1 MRLVAGCTDGQV
13 AVFDALSLGKV
24 CSFDAV
30 QGEDSGVGDGVDSG
44 AGVG

>member
-13 AVFDALSLGKV
+13 VVFDALSLGKV

-30 QGEDSGVGDGVDSG
+30 QGEDSGVGDG
-44 AGVG
+44 AEVG